1 MLDKI
6 RDSKIFSSPYRH
18 IVIDNF
24 LPEKLA
30 EIVSNQFPE
39 EWDYKYNS
47 PVEVKQVCNSW
58 DKFPKETYQLF
69 WDLCSSKFSE
79 ELSTKF
85 DMNLSADIGLNGGGW
100 HAHNNGGKL
109 NIHLDYSTHPKINY
123 QRKLNF
129 ILYLSKD
136 WKNSWNGGLELW
148 SHDSI
153 NNQPKEC
160 IKTIDIK
167 FNRAVIFD
175 TSQNSW
181 HGVSGIISCP
191 EDVCRKSIAVY
202 YVSPITDVVDSRKRA
217 LFVPDDNQKHDKSV
231 LDFIKKRSI

>member
-6 RDSKIFSSPYRH
+6 RDSEIFSSPYRH
-18 IVIDNF
+18 TVIDNF

-79 ELSTKF
+79 ELSAKF

-109 NIHLDYSTHPKINY
+109 NIH
-123 QRKLNF
+123 
-129 ILYLSKD
+129 
-136 WKNSWNGGLELW
+136 
-148 SHDSI
+148 
-153 NNQPKEC
+153 
-160 IKTIDIK
+160 
-167 FNRAVIFD
+167 
-175 TSQNSW
+175 
-181 HGVSGIISCP
+181 
-191 EDVCRKSIAVY
+191 
-202 YVSPITDVVDSRKRA
+202 
-217 LFVPDDNQKHDKSV
+217 
-231 LDFIKKRSI
+231 